1 MICRGVTEGE
11 QAITVTVIVKV
22 TVMVMV
28 VVMAMGMGQAA
39 LEVVIAAQSMT
50 RKAAPGE
57 GSRRTAHGGGG
68 WESRS
73 RLSH

>member
-1 MICRGVTEGE
+1 MVCRGVTEGE
-11 QAITVTVIVKV
+11 QAIAITVTVIV
-22 TVMVMV
+22 TVMV

-39 LEVVIAAQSMT
+39 LEVVIATQSMT
-50 RKAAPGE
+50 RKATPGE
-57 GSRRTAHGGGG
+57 GGRRTAHGGGG